1 MWSGGRERE
10 KKRERADGG
19 NAEKKK
25 KKKIM
30 NSFDGEKAFICVLTP
45 AENICG

>member
-19 NAEKKK
+19 NAGKKK
-25 KKKIM
+25 KKKM